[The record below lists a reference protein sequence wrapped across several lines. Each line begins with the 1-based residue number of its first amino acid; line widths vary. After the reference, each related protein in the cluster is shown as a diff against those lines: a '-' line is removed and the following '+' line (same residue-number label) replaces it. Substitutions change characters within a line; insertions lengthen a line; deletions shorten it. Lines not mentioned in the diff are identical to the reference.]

1 MVLGSVLEFLT
12 FDIDTFGKPLSFR
25 QSCQCQWLGAPK
37 KYLCPL
43 FAVVAFPIIDVKTDD
58 LYSEFRVDAE
68 WNLPGERVWFYLIVN
83 LTTI

>member
-1 MVLGSVLEFLT
+1 MVLGSVLAFLN
-12 FDIDTFGKPLSFR
+12 FDIDTFGKQRTSLR
-25 QSCQCQWLGAPK
+25 QSCQWLGDQK

-43 FAVVAFPIIDVKTDD
+43 FKVAAFPIIDVKIED

-68 WNLPGERVWFYLIVN
+68 WNLPGERVWVYLIVN

>member
-1 MVLGSVLEFLT
+1 MVLGSVLKFLT
-12 FDIDTFGKPLSFR
+12 FDIDTFGNQRASFR
-25 QSCQCQWLGAPK
+25 QSCQWLGNQK

-43 FAVVAFPIIDVKTDD
+43 FEVAAFSIKNVKIKD

-68 WNLPGERVWFYLIVN
+68 WNLPGERVWVYLIVN